1 MSMRKLL
8 FSLLAIVLLGACT
21 EDMSYYE
28 NDKQAENEILLKAKE
43 LVENQGSAIPLPV
56 NGTGTAQS
64 RSGVSSIVNATPLW
78 DNVKSYNIDGM
89 QVLMVDLQTAEE
101 VYSRIATTK
110 EGVETI
116 QESTTFS
123 KLVIRKKGVDLYANV
138 LTYLPESN
146 YAVAN
151 EERLDTIG
159 YYPYYVDYTGVTLTS
174 SLDGT
179 IFRGIRY
186 EDGKMAG
193 IIYKEKPAACAHE
206 HHEGETCN
214 HEHSSDNYNIV
225 SINLFTQSSQQPMS
239 RAAVLCSNCH
249 LRHLDQYNRCPQCDY
264 RDCPQCGDRTFA
276 INGNYCVKCGLYEMG
291 ICPSCLLPYTVCGHT
306 YKDFCQNCGELNK
319 ECVCDLD
326 SKMCDGCLNFKHE
339 CICPK
344 PNPDPCDKCGKETCE
359 CPLPDPEP
367 NPDPTPVDT
376 CDICNHYP
384 CKCCDICLTYPC
396 ICLTNTTPI
405 AYVAHD
411 GDWIVGDT
419 ECVYVTTN
427 CPMAVLEMAHKA
439 LGGTGM
445 TQEMFTQFYT
455 QINVMSPNEETILEY
470 NDGFMN
476 QFFSTNSTTDISD
489 DIELGNIVVIR
500 RNGHYLLAFGLQYD
514 GDVIYADLHA
524 GELYAVS
531 ENYFN
536 NCDYFTIDGLSSGGK
551 DRMID

>member
-1 MSMRKLL
+1 MRKEFRKVFSTVILL
-8 FSLLAIVLLGACT
+8 LLLVACT
-21 EDMSYYE
+21 EDVSYYE

-43 LVENQGSAIPLPV
+43 LVENQGNSIPLPV
-56 NGTGTAQS
+56 NGIGTSQS
-64 RSGVSSIVNATPLW
+64 RSGISSIATPLW
-78 DNVKSYNIDGM
+78 DNVKNYNIDGM
-89 QVLMVDLQTAEE
+89 QVLMVELQTAEK
-101 VYSRIATTK
+101 VFSRISTTK
-110 EGVETI
+110 NGVEDV
-116 QESTTFS
+116 QEATTFS
-123 KLVIRKKGVDLYANV
+123 KLVIRKKGTDLYANV
-138 LTYLPESN
+138 LTYMPESS
-146 YAVAN
+146 YAAAN
-151 EERLDTIG
+151 KERLDTIG
-159 YYPYYVDYTGVTLTS
+159 YYPYYVDFTGVTLTS
-174 SLDGT
+174 SLDG
-179 IFRGIRY
+179 IILRGIRY

-193 IIYKEKPAACAHE
+193 IIYKEKPTACAHE
-206 HHEGETCN
+206 HHEGETCS

-225 SINLFTQSSQQPMS
+225 SINLFTQSSQQSLS
-239 RAAVLCSNCH
+239 RGGCANCGGNI
-249 LRHLDQYNRCPQCDY
+249 DGYGRCVNCGY
-264 RDCPQCGDRTFA
+264 WDCPQCGEHKLPKD
-276 INGNYCVKCGLYEMG
+276 GGWCLKCGFYEIG
-291 ICPSCLLPYTVCGHT
+291 ICPSCSMPYTVCGHT

-326 SKMCDGCLNFKHE
+326 SKLCPDCLNMKTLCTCE
-339 CICPK
+339 KCKKCKEKPCICPQG
-344 PNPDPCDKCGKETCE
+344 PGSE
-359 CPLPDPEP
+359 
-367 NPDPTPVDT
+367 PDPTPNPVDT

-384 CKCCDICLTYPC
+384 CICCDICLTYPC

-405 AYVAHD
+405 VYVAHER
-411 GDWIVGDT
+411 DWIVGDT

-445 TQEMFTQFYT
+445 TQELFTQFYT

-489 DIELGNIVVIR
+489 DIELGNVVVIR

-524 GELYAVS
+524 GELYAVN

>member
-21 EDMSYYE
+21 EDVSYYE

-64 RSGVSSIVNATPLW
+64 RSGVSSIANATPLW

-123 KLVIRKKGVDLYANV
+123 KLVIRKKGTDLYANV

-159 YYPYYVDYTGVTLTS
+159 YYPYYVNYTGVTLTS

-179 IFRGIRY
+179 ILRGIRY
-186 EDGKMAG
+186 EDGEMVG
-193 IIYKEKPAACAHE
+193 IITKEKPATCAHG
-206 HHEGETCN
+206 HHEGETCS
-214 HEHSSDNYNIV
+214 HEHSTDNYNIV
-225 SINLFTQSSQQPMS
+225 SINLFTQLSQQPMS
-239 RAAVLCSNCH
+239 RASVVCENCGTEKDSN
-249 LRHLDQYNRCPQCDY
+249 
-264 RDCPQCGDRTFA
+264 G
-276 INGNYCVKCGLYEMG
+276 KCR
-291 ICPSCLLPYTVCGHT
+291 CLLPNEG
-306 YKDFCQNCGELNK
+306 
-319 ECVCDLD
+319 
-326 SKMCDGCLNFKHE
+326 KMCLRCHTVSVDSNGRCLRCGFYENE
-339 CICPK
+339 I
-344 PNPDPCDKCGKETCE
+344 CDKCGNPLYRCICGDDNKNTCPICGASISE
-359 CPLPDPEP
+359 EEYANGHTCFPDACPTCGKLNCTCPGPTPDPEP
-367 NPDPTPVDT
+367 DPTPNPVDT
-376 CDICNHYP
+376 CNICNHYP
-384 CKCCDICLTYPC
+384 CICCDICLTYPC
-396 ICLTNTTPI
+396 ICVTNTTPI
-405 AYVAHD
+405 AYVAHER
-411 GDWIVGDT
+411 DWIVGDA
-419 ECVYVTTN
+419 ECVSVTTC
-427 CPMAVLEMAHKA
+427 CPMAVLEMAHLA

-445 TQEMFTQFYT
+445 TQDMFSQFYT
-455 QINVMSPNEETILEY
+455 QINVESPDEETILEY

-476 QFFSTNSTTDISD
+476 QFFSTNTTTDISD
-489 DIELGNIVVIR
+489 DIELGNVVVIR

-551 DRMID
+551 DRKIQ